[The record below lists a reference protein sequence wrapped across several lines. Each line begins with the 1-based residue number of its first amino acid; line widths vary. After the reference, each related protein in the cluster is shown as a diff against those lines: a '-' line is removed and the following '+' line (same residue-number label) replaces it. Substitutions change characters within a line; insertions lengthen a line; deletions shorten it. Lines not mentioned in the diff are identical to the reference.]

1 MKIIKILNENAANNI
16 IDKLINF
23 VLALNVKKIK
33 DSPEFQENLN
43 ASKELMRIERE
54 LEELKPKIRALKNYL
69 DRKGY
74 DDLTLY
80 E

>member
-1 MKIIKILNENAANNI
+1 MKIIKVLNENAANNI

>member
-54 LEELKPKIRALKNYL
+54 LEELKPKIRALKNYF